1 MKKLPT
7 AILFLAAP
15 AAFAQNPPPIVDA
28 YSPNKIL
35 SKAEYDCGGTKVIFE
50 YSLGYY
56 GLRVLKYSSGKNIL
70 SKAGLNNW
78 NHWIKPIIKV
88 DSVQFLCSKTVSTVA
103 FIGETTNINKDTVQ
117 VFILDGVVRP
127 MILVDQ
133 D

>member
-1 MKKLPT
+1 MKELPT
-7 AILFLAAP
+7 AILFIAAP

-35 SKAEYDCGGTKVIFE
+35 SEAEYDCGGTKVTFK
-50 YSLGYY
+50 YSLGDG
-56 GLRVLKYSSGKNIL
+56 GLRVLKYSSGKSIL
-70 SKAGLNNW
+70 SNVGLNNW
-78 NHWIKPIIKV
+78 NHWIKPMRKV

-103 FIGETTNINKDTVQ
+103 FIGETTNIHKDTVQ
-117 VFILDGVVRP
+117 VYILDGVVRP